1 MVLLLSLLSLHVL
14 HASCF
19 SSASPPVVQLD
30 AWGDDSVRIRIAPPS
45 GSITDPPY
53 TPLLIP
59 HPSHSAGGG
68 AVDSSPVRLASGN
81 LLVTADAVTGFVTA
95 SRVSD
100 GAPLF
105 TTTSLVFGQ
114 PANGSRAG
122 SVSASI
128 TLAISGGADNVVL
141 GLGEH
146 RTGKLDATGYSKTLA
161 ESQYYTKSHGADI
174 MIPFYSVHPLGLGL
188 LWALPSYGAVS
199 LSATEGHTWSSLAT
213 LNIDLW
219 ITTTP
224 TPATLA
230 QRQLE
235 AEGNDPAA
243 SSPLAALLSN
253 FVDAVGHAAPMP
265 SYVAGFWACK
275 NRYRNQ
281 SQLLDV
287 ARGYKSRG
295 LPLDIITVV
304 RVCLCLCVS
313 ACMRPFPSR
322 FFFVSLALTL
332 SPPLPSPPHPSI
344 PPTLRG

>member
-1 MVLLLSLLSLHVL
+1 MLFLLVLLAQQVL
-14 HASCF
+14 PAS
-19 SSASPPVVQLD
+19 STSASPPVVQLD
-30 AWGDDSVRIRIAPPS
+30 AWGSDSVRIRIAPPGGTIS
-45 GSITDPPY
+45 DPPFS
-53 TPLLIP
+53 PLLIP
-59 HPSHSAGGG
+59 HPSHGAGEG
-68 AVDSSPVRLASGN
+68 ATQTSPVRLASGN
-81 LLVTADAVTGFVTA
+81 LLVTADALTGFITA

-105 TTTSLVFGQ
+105 TTTSLLFGQ
-114 PANGSRAG
+114 PSNGSRAG
-122 SVSASI
+122 YVSASI
-128 TLAISGGADNVVL
+128 TLAMSGGAANVVL

-146 RTGKLDATGYSKTLA
+146 RTGKLDATGYNKTLE

-188 LWALPSYGAVS
+188 LWALPSFGAVS

-213 LNIDLW
+213 ANIDLW

-224 TPATLA
+224 TPAAAAAAAAVA
-230 QRQLE
+230 QSD
-235 AEGNDPAA
+235 DPAA

-281 SQLLDV
+281 TQLLDV

-304 RVCLCLCVS
+304 RVCV
-313 ACMRPFPSR
+313 CMPAFLSTLFPQ
-322 FFFVSLALTL
+322 LTL
-332 SPPLPSPPHPSI
+332 TTQPSILPPLSRAR
-344 PPTLRG
+344 TTCTG